1 MIKLIIAQVLV
12 GAVFSALL
20 YFVPKWLVSFH
31 FYDWLIK
38 PLMLFITFLGILS
51 CAFIMILYNDSNST
65 STHDWVQVLYER
77 TDVSTQEITDQA
89 VYTVLPDNQGSTL
102 SYKSKT
108 KDYLATYDAVKHTIS
123 SIDYTSDDKEEVS
136 VPANSDDAIK
146 LVNDAWI
153 TEIITDKDVKPLPVT
168 DNGVKVYST
177 SIGNSIY
184 YFSFGDNYELST
196 LAVTDLEDGA
206 PVRNHYYKFIY
217 DREDI
222 NYEEETNG

>member
-12 GAVFSALL
+12 GAVFLALL

-31 FYDWLIK
+31 VYDWLIK
-38 PLMLFITFLGILS
+38 PLILFIAFVGILS
-51 CAFIMILYNDSNST
+51 CTFIMILYDDSNST
-65 STHDWVQVLYER
+65 FTHDWVQVLYER

-89 VYTVLPDNQGSTL
+89 VYTVLSDNQGSTL
-102 SYKSKT
+102 TYKSKD

-136 VPANSDDAIK
+136 IPANSDDAIK
-146 LVNDAWI
+146 LVNDEWI
-153 TEIITDKDVKPLPVT
+153 DKILTDKNCKPLPVT

-177 SIGNSIY
+177 TIGNSIY
-184 YFSFGDNYELST
+184 YFDFNDVHELNT
-196 LAVTDLEDGA
+196 LAVTDMEDA
-206 PVRNHYYKFIY
+206 TPVRNHYYKFIY

-222 NYEEETNG
+222 KYEEETNG

>member
-1 MIKLIIAQVLV
+1 MLRTILLLALV
-12 GAVFSALL
+12 GAVGLAFI
-20 YFVPKWLVSFH
+20 YFAPKYLANH
-31 FYDWLIK
+31 NINEDHIK
-38 PLMLFITFLGILS
+38 AIMLFTTFAFILS
-51 CAFIMILYNDSNST
+51 EIFIFILYDDAIHIN
-65 STHDWVQVLYER
+65 THDWVQVLYER
-77 TDVSTQEITDQA
+77 TDVSTKEITDQA
-89 VYTVLPDNQGSTL
+89 VYTVLPDKQGSTL
-102 SYKSKT
+102 TYKSKT

-153 TEIITDKDVKPLPVT
+153 TMIITDKGVEPLPVT

-177 SIGNSIY
+177 CIGNSIY
-184 YFSFGDNYELST
+184 YFSFGDNYQLST
-196 LAVTDLEDGA
+196 LAVTDMEDGA

-222 NYEEETNG
+222 KYEEETNG

>member
-1 MIKLIIAQVLV
+1 MLRTILLVILV
-12 GAVFSALL
+12 GAVGLAFI
-20 YFVPKWLVSFH
+20 YFVPKYLVNH
-31 FYDWLIK
+31 NIK
-38 PLMLFITFLGILS
+38 EDHIKAIMLFATFVFILS
-51 CAFIMILYNDSNST
+51 EIFILILYDDSIHIH
-65 STHDWVQVLYER
+65 THNWVQVLYER
-77 TDVSTQEITDQA
+77 SDVSTQEITDQA
-89 VYTVLPDNQGSTL
+89 VYTVLPDKQGSTL
-102 SYKSKT
+102 TYKSKT

-136 VPANSDDAIK
+136 VPATSDDAIK

-153 TEIITDKDVKPLPVT
+153 TMIMTDKDVKPLPVT

-184 YFSFGDNYELST
+184 YFDFNDKHRLST
-196 LAVTDLEDGA
+196 LAITDLEDGA

-222 NYEEETNG
+222 KYEEETNG

>member
-1 MIKLIIAQVLV
+1 MFKTILLVCLV
-12 GAVFSALL
+12 GAVGLAFI
-20 YFVPKWLVSFH
+20 YFAPKYLVKH
-31 FYDWLIK
+31 NINENLIK
-38 PLMLFITFLGILS
+38 AIMLFATF
-51 CAFIMILYNDSNST
+51 AFILGEAFVLILYPDSYRTYIPS
-65 STHDWVQVLYER
+65 WVQVLYER

-136 VPANSDDAIK
+136 VPATSDDAIK

-153 TEIITDKDVKPLPVT
+153 TLIMTDKNVKPLPVT

-184 YFSFGDNYELST
+184 YFDFSDKHRLST
-196 LAVTDLEDGA
+196 LAITDMEDGA